1 MPFDMKWFSIFSLPN
16 DGGLGFTSGMAN
28 QRSIFVLI
36 DSNVWACLFQLD
48 IRRYLRIQWHINLLA
63 TTQVLQYLTKNAS
76 RVLGFSQQLLCLQ
89 VCDKINDSTQCL
101 KITEN
106 VSFYI
111 ASEASYVYI
120 LSHFCNFLKN
130 SKTVLPD
137 RTKIVGKCQSL
148 NTQMWRFGVQKWKV
162 EFAICC
168 KLQ

>member
-1 MPFDMKWFSIFSLPN
+1 MALSFITHFLMPFDMKWFSIFSLPN

-89 VCDKINDSTQCL
+89 VCDKINVPTQC
-101 KITEN
+101 
-106 VSFYI
+106 
-111 ASEASYVYI
+111 YVYI

>member
-1 MPFDMKWFSIFSLPN
+1 MALSFITHFLMPFDMKWFSIFSLPN

-89 VCDKINDSTQCL
+89 VCDKINVSTQCL

-111 ASEASYVYI
+111 ASEASSFKFMFRCWFSP
-120 LSHFCNFLKN
+120 LNFSFLAF
-130 SKTVLPD
+130 STIFWP
-137 RTKIVGKCQSL
+137 I
-148 NTQMWRFGVQKWKV
+148 
-162 EFAICC
+162 
-168 KLQ
+168 